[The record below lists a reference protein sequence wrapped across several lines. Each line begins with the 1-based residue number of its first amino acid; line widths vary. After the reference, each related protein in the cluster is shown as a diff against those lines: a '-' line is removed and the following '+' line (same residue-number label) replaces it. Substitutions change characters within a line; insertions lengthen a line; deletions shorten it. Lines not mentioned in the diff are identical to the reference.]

1 MIKNKLQ
8 VYKNLKVVVT
18 GSTGFKGTW
27 LCFWLDLLN
36 AKVTGIALKPEK
48 NSVLFSKLLLSKKI
62 KQIYLD
68 INNFKK
74 LN

>member
-1 MIKNKLQ
+1 MINNKLQ

-27 LCFWLDLLN
+27 LCFWLYLLN

-48 NSVLFSKLLLSKKI
+48 KFYPFFKTFA
-62 KQIYLD
+62 
-68 INNFKK
+68 FKK
-74 LN
+74 DQTNLFRYK

>member
-1 MIKNKLQ
+1 MINNKLQ

-27 LCFWLDLLN
+27 LCFWLYLLN

-48 NSVLFSKLLLSKKI
+48 NSILFNFNF
-62 KQIYLD
+62 
-68 INNFKK
+68 NNRLYEKTHYPSDC
-74 LN
+74 